1 LDHCTKHLILGE
13 VFCES
18 SVRWVVVRDLVGR
31 RKMARY
37 RFLERVVRD
46 RRRLGLEVPRRSWR
60 SVMISR
66 VERLPFLCKEALVR
80 KLRMR
85 ELFLDGMIFDGQV
98 GLVKVGRCLR
108 IVRVRNLVGRGLTGV
123 G

>member
-1 LDHCTKHLILGE
+1 
-13 VFCES
+13 
-18 SVRWVVVRDLVGR
+18 VRWVAVRDLVGR

-46 RRRLGLEVPRRSWR
+46 RRRLGLEVPGRSWR
-60 SVMISR
+60 SVMISL
-66 VERLPFLCKEALVR
+66 VERCPFLCKEVLVR

-85 ELFLDGMIFDGQV
+85 ELFLDGMIFDGQMR
-98 GLVKVGRCLR
+98 LVKVGRCLR
-108 IVRVRNLVGRGLTGV
+108 IVRVRSLVGRGLTGV